1 MRFSVIISVIISVA
15 AEAFGAASDAC
26 TGRTASEVRLG
37 GGRRRSP
44 PCQDLGSIS
53 PSAVREKN
61 MSRLPARGC
70 RAGEGGL
77 KGVVRAGRVGVRGE
91 RCERGHRST

>member
-1 MRFSVIISVIISVA
+1 MRFSVT
-15 AEAFGAASDAC
+15 AEAFGAASHAC
-26 TGRTASEVRLG
+26 TGAAFEVRLG

-70 RAGEGGL
+70 VEQAREG
-77 KGVVRAGRVGVRGE
+77 
-91 RCERGHRST
+91 